1 MEEEAEAEGVVE
13 VGGPGP
19 IMALTALMVPPAGT
33 LLRMEIPEIREEEE
47 EVAVVEE
54 EEVGAAT
61 TVVIAEYESTVRCSL
76 RARNTH

>member
-1 MEEEAEAEGVVE
+1 VEGGAEAE

-33 LLRMEIPEIREEEE
+33 LLRMEIPEILEEEE
-47 EVAVVEE
+47 EVAVEEE

-61 TVVIAEYESTVRCSL
+61 TVVIAEYEFTVRCSL
-76 RARNTH
+76 RVRNAH